1 MLRIFKH
8 IIGYDGLYLNFIKKL
23 VKLILR
29 EYINKLA
36 VKDVKD
42 LILL

>member
-1 MLRIFKH
+1 M
-8 IIGYDGLYLNFIKKL
+8 YLNFIKKL

>member
-1 MLRIFKH
+1 MVNM
-8 IIGYDGLYLNFIKKL
+8 YLNFIKKL

-29 EYINKLA
+29 EHINKLA